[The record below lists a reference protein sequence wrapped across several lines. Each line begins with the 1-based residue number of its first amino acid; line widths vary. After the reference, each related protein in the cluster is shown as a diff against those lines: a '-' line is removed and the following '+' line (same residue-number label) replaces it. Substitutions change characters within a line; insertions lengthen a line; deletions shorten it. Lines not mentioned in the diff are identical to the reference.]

1 MTTIL
6 VTRPGGANDALVTA
20 LTERGYGVVAVPTA
34 ATETLTVHR
43 ESLRGFD
50 WIVVTSAAGVAAL
63 PELPASSRYAAV
75 GPATAA
81 ALDARGVRAEVVP
94 EHSDGAALAE
104 ALPEPAGKRVLL
116 ARAEMAATDLPDR
129 LRELGAEVVELAVY
143 RTVEGPRGS
152 RQPLAA
158 AQSRSGLGRSGLAA
172 AVFASGSAIRGYLA
186 LGGDPHLPA
195 VTIGPRTTEVARAAG
210 MNVIGEAVEQST
222 RSLAAA
228 VAAAVPLEV
237 VKDA

>member
-6 VTRPGGANDALVTA
+6 VTRPAGEHDALVAA
-20 LTERGYGVVAVPTA
+20 LTERGYSVVAVPTA
-34 ATETLTVHR
+34 ATETLTVHPER
-43 ESLRGFD
+43 LRGFD

-63 PELPASSRYAAV
+63 PELPARSRYAAV

-81 ALDARGVRAEVVP
+81 ALEARGVSPEVVP
-94 EHSDGAALAE
+94 EQSDGTALAE
-104 ALPEPAGKRVLL
+104 AIPEPAGKRVLL
-116 ARAEMAATDLPDR
+116 ARADIAATDLPDR

-143 RTVEGPRGS
+143 RTVEGPRNS
-152 RQPLAA
+152 RQALAA
-158 AQSRSGLGRSGLAA
+158 AQWESGLAA
-172 AVFASGSAIRGYLA
+172 AVFASGSAVRGYLT

-210 MNVIGEAVEQST
+210 MNVIGEASEQST